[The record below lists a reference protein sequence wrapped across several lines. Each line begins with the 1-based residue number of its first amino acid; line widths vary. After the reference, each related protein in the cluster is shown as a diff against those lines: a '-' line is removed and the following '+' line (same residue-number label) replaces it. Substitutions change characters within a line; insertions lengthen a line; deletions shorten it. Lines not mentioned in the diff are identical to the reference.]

1 MITNRIKGI
10 KRTSFDDRESLLV
23 HLIMVFLS
31 VCCVVPFLYLLSI
44 SLSNEM
50 DIAYFG
56 YRLIPK
62 KVDLAA
68 YNYILSDPSAIVNAY
83 KFTAFTSFVGTAI
96 SVCMTTLMAYPMSIR
111 NYSLR
116 RFWAVYLFITMIFQG
131 GLAANYIVRVIHLG
145 MKNTVWVFILPG
157 AVSAFHV
164 ILVRTFFQGLPEEM
178 MDAAKIDGA
187 NHMYIFTRISLPL
200 SKPVLATIA
209 LFGVLGRWNDWM
221 TTNLYATGN
230 KDLVT
235 LQYLLQSI
243 LKNIQELQVLQQH
256 GIAVDLSEIPSEG
269 VRMAM
274 AVLAAGPMIAVFPF
288 FQKYFAKGLTVGSLK
303 G

>member
-1 MITNRIKGI
+1 MIISRE
-10 KRTSFDDRESLLV
+10 KRNYNDKESLMAHLTMLFLGMCCLIPFMYLV
-23 HLIMVFLS
+23 
-31 VCCVVPFLYLLSI
+31 SI

-50 DIAYFG
+50 DIAYYG

-62 KVDLAA
+62 KLDLAA
-68 YNYILSDPSAIVNAY
+68 YEYILSDPSAIVNAY

-96 SVCMTTLMAYPMSIR
+96 SVCMTTLMAYPLSVR
-111 NYSLR
+111 KYRLR
-116 RFWAVYLFITMIFQG
+116 RFWGIYLFITMIFNG

-145 MKNTVWVFILPG
+145 MKNTIWVFILPG

-178 MDAAKIDGA
+178 MEAAKIDGA

-221 TTNLYATGN
+221 TTNLYATGS
-230 KDLVT
+230 KELVT

-243 LKNIQELQVLQQH
+243 LKNIQELQTLQEH
-256 GIAVDLSEIPSEG
+256 GMAVNLSEIPSES